1 MTAPYVSAFERL
13 NKLPAIFK
21 GSDVTMLFG
30 WSGTTAASYIAQWT
44 KKGIVKPLGGRAG
57 IYFNLVVQREYDLE
71 AGLRR
76 AIPMA
81 TKMGV
86 DALREAGW
94 TTQVISQVEVAV
106 PDDGPVYSIDGF
118 DLQPRSA
125 RWFEMASGGVI
136 DDRMGLRRLRPE
148 WALADMVYRGKDHRY
163 ATAWMIAPD
172 DIDLDAAQCSPEMHD
187 ALKAFGLDWE
197 DIEYE
202 GYGRV
207 FDELLEWRFQ
217 MTGHPTIE
225 ERLPVRPQTPRQR
238 G

>member
-13 NKLPAIFK
+13 SQLPAIFK

-30 WSGTTAASYIAQWT
+30 WSGPTAATYIAQWSR
-44 KKGIVKPLGGRAG
+44 KGMIKPLGGRAG
-57 IYFNLVVQREYDLE
+57 IYFNLVVQRDFDLE

-94 TTQVISQVEVAV
+94 TTQVISRAEVAV
-106 PDDGPVYSIDGF
+106 PDDGPAYSVDGF
-118 DLQPRSA
+118 DLQPRSN
-125 RWFEMASGGVI
+125 RWYEMTSDGVV
-136 DDRMGLRRLRPE
+136 DDRLGLRRLKPE
-148 WALADMVYRGKDHRY
+148 WALADMIYRGKDHRFT
-163 ATAWMIAPD
+163 TAWMIAPD
-172 DIDLDAAQCSPEMHD
+172 DVDLDAAQDSPEM
-187 ALKAFGLDWE
+187 ALALEAFCLDWSA
-197 DIEYE
+197 IEYE
-202 GYGRV
+202 GYGRI

-217 MTGHPTIE
+217 MTGSPTIA
-225 ERLPVRPQTPRQR
+225 ERLPVRPNTPGAR